1 MTQFEAQVIGDLK
14 LLKNQVEQILGG
26 SQPGRMS
33 NLEDRVMHHEQS
45 LQRMKGRVGAF
56 GGALTVFHL
65 AVDYFMG
72 RR

>member
-45 LQRMKGRVGAF
+45 LQRMKGMVGAF

>member
-1 MTQFEAQVIGDLK
+1 
-14 LLKNQVEQILGG
+14 
-26 SQPGRMS
+26 
-33 NLEDRVMHHEQS
+33 MHHEQS
-45 LQRMKGRVGAF
+45 LQRMKGMVGAF